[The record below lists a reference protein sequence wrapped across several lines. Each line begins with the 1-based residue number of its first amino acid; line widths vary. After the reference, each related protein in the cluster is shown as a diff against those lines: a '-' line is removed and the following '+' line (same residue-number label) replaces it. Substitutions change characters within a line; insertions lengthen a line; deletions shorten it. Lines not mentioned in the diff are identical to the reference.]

1 MKTLVRA
8 KNQKPVDTGEVV
20 SDSRGRRYYVSHV
33 HNNKVAVVSM
43 DGRKL
48 HVTAPPQK
56 FGCYLINTK

>member
-8 KNQKPVDTGEVV
+8 KTQKPVDTGEVV
-20 SDSRGRRYYVSHV
+20 SDNRGRRYYVSHV

-56 FGCYLINTK
+56 FGCFLTK